1 MYSVYL
7 IELFM
12 VAHQKRKKQK
22 AALSG
27 LQCCPGVCEHS
38 TKPSKSTKFVAE
50 DVQVGSRPTPKA
62 ILS

>member
-1 MYSVYL
+1 
-7 IELFM
+7 M